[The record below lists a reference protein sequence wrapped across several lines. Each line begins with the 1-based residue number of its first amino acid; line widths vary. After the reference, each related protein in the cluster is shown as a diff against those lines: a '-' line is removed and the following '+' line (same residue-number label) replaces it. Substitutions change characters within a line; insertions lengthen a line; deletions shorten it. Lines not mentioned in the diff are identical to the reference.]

1 MSATSDADATK
12 SGATPRSSYSYR
24 VFVSPG
30 GNESRVVARRRSS
43 ASESASRASRASAPL
58 RSIASIAF
66 ARSDSARRLSSI
78 APRIARVALARSDS
92 ETASVSASASRAR
105 EHAASDSRIAKR
117 ADAPESDASTDASG
131 SVKDSPSARSSST
144 RASRSSS
151 TRRLSRAI
159 SASARRRFERAEAS
173 AAECASRPP
182 STNPPNAQ
190 DAFETPPIFLS
201 VNDETRDVSKTRRV
215 ARATR
220 ERAKTAAASP
230 PNRKRAAAIMTLS
243 TRASTRAFF
252 FNSGRSE
259 SRSESPSSRKKT
271 PSPALR
277 YAAPIPRL
285 PEPRARVHK
294 RQRASASRATLVTRT
309 RAFLAAASTTL
320 ARRARRRPVS
330 STTPRHARAA
340 EISRARRRDAANRVA
355 TSRAPPAVRAACAA
369 QRLIARRAFRT
380 KCLRRARFA
389 AATACFLFSVRRRH
403 RRIASRFSSSRDANL
418 AASATAAFDAWSLC
432 DANVSAIRFF
442 SYTVSRNENAEA
454 SSARV
459 SFSSPARSAAARA
472 LAALSN
478 DASSRSAS
486 RRARS
491 AATTATSYALGHL
504 VCIAE
509 RSGRSRT
516 SRTSGE
522 VLL

>member
-230 PNRKRAAAIMTLS
+230 PNRKRAAAIMTFS

-259 SRSESPSSRKKT
+259 SPATPSSRKKT
-271 PSPALR
+271 PAPAPR

-309 RAFLAAASTTL
+309 RAFLAAASAAL

-432 DANVSAIRFF
+432 NANVSAIRFF